1 MAAIKRGTHK
11 VTPAFSMEG
20 EGAGAST
27 PAAKTPSFPKAKSI
41 IMQMSSLFLLS
52 ILLKILEEN
61 KKKKMEG
68 IKKLAVFTICMMM
81 LVVFGNVGGAMAAGE
96 EAPSPS
102 PSPSMESAAITLFVP
117 VLMAA
122 FASLAAF
129 FF

>member
-1 MAAIKRGTHK
+1 MAAIRRGTHK
-11 VTPAFSMEG
+11 VTPAFSIGG
-20 EGAGAST
+20 EGAGAS
-27 PAAKTPSFPKAKSI
+27 AAKTPAFPKAK
-41 IMQMSSLFLLS
+41 
-52 ILLKILEEN
+52 KEEE
-61 KKKKMEG
+61 MEG

-81 LVVFGNVGGAMAAGE
+81 LMAFGNVGGAMAAGE

-102 PSPSMESAAITLFVP
+102 PSMESASITLFVP